1 MGKAAGPSGLVSEML
16 TASGEAGVLWTVDV
30 FNAIVREG
38 KIPADWRR
46 SWMVSIYKG
55 RGDALECGSYRGI
68 KLLDQVMKVFERVME
83 QKIRN
88 MVTIDEMQ
96 FGFRPGSGTTDAIF
110 IVRQIQEKFLAKKK
124 ELWMAFVDLE
134 KAFDRVPR
142 EVLWWALRQSGV
154 EEWIVKVIQSMYEG
168 VTTSVKL
175 GAGESEE
182 FAVKVGVH
190 QGSVLSPLLFI
201 LVLEALSRKF
211 RVGLP
216 WELFYADDLAL
227 IADSEVELLAKIGR
241 WKEEGM
247 EVKGLRGNMGKTK
260 VMKCHLGCGQVHDS
274 GKYPCGICRKGVRRN
289 SIHCLTCKK
298 WIHKSSR
305 QTKS

>member
-1 MGKAAGPSGLVSEML
+1 M
-16 TASGEAGVLWTVDV
+16 
-30 FNAIVREG
+30 
-38 KIPADWRR
+38 
-46 SWMVSIYKG
+46 
-55 RGDALECGSYRGI
+55 
-68 KLLDQVMKVFERVME
+68 
-83 QKIRN
+83 
-88 MVTIDEMQ
+88 
-96 FGFRPGSGTTDAIF
+96 
-110 IVRQIQEKFLAKKK
+110 
-124 ELWMAFVDLE
+124 
-134 KAFDRVPR
+134 
-142 EVLWWALRQSGV
+142 LWWALRQSGV

-241 WKEEGM
+241 WKEGM
-247 EVKGLRGNMGKTK
+247 EEKGLRVNMEKTK
-260 VMKCHLGCGQVHDS
+260 VMKCHLRCGQAQDS
-274 GKYPCGICRKGVRRN
+274 VKYPCGICRKGVGRN

-298 WIHKSSR
+298 WIHKRCSGVRGRLKDDIGFRCSNCVGGVTTVTAEGSELKLSNESGDKLECVNKFCYLGDMIGSGGGAEEASR
-305 QTKS
+305 MRVRCAWAKFRELLPLLTTRGPSLKLKGKIYRTCVQSVLVYGSETWAMKAEDMQRLERAERMMVRWMCGKTLKAGYEVKSC